1 MNKNQK
7 QLFLC
12 LFSLGVI
19 YSYAI
24 LPSRNFTEST
34 IHYTLLLGG
43 ELEDALQSIKTNSP
57 DAHKLAEKA
66 YKKNKNNPDVL
77 VKIGRAFFEQKDAAS
92 AIQFAN
98 YANEAGKPKY
108 MYAPAY
114 LLLGDIEVTFSTDDS
129 KAAEYYNKAI
139 VFDPKNPEGYK
150 KWAKVYYKI
159 SPRQAVQKLQE
170 MKVNCP
176 NEDVDAIAAQIFP
189 QADDSKNTKTSTN
202 HDTNKLEE
210 IVELI
215 KKGYKDPDFS
225 KLYTIIGGDKI
236 YKYEDEENIA
246 FQGRACW
253 KTDMEYILF
262 DDDNSMGIASAST
275 IDLITPDGGHGDRVY
290 KIGPKSKESRY
301 ILVNGFIY
309 KWEKEDYSDLQKCL
323 KFNSN
328 DNTLQSIEGQKKY
341 KLVNNEFK

>member
-1 MNKNQK
+1 MKTIK
-7 QLFLC
+7 YLLIV
-12 LFSLGVI
+12 LLAGFS
-19 YSYAI
+19 AI
-24 LPSRNFTEST
+24 ANAQEK
-34 IHYTLLLGG
+34 
-43 ELEDALQSIKTNSP
+43 ELNAALDAIKSKAPNAA
-57 DAHKLAEKA
+57 DLANTA
-66 YKKNKNNPDVL
+66 YKKNKKNAEAL
-77 VKIGRAFFEQKDAAS
+77 VKIGRAFFEQKDATNA
-92 AIQFAN
+92 AQFARH
-98 YANEAGKPKY
+98 ANEAGNPKY
-108 MYAPAY
+108 QYAPAY
-114 LLLGDIEVTFSTDDS
+114 LLLGDVEATFGSDGS
-129 KAAEYYNKAI
+129 KAAAFYNQAI
-139 VFDPKNPEGYK
+139 NFDPKNPEGYK
-150 KWAKVYYKI
+150 KWAKVYYKV
-159 SPRQAVQKLQE
+159 SPSQAANKLLE
-170 MKVNCP
+170 MKANCP
-176 NEDVDAIAAQIFP
+176 DEDVDAIAAQIFP
-189 QADDSKNTKTSTN
+189 QADDSKITKTSTN

-290 KIGPKSKESRY
+290 KIGPKSKECRY

-323 KFNSN
+323 QFNSN